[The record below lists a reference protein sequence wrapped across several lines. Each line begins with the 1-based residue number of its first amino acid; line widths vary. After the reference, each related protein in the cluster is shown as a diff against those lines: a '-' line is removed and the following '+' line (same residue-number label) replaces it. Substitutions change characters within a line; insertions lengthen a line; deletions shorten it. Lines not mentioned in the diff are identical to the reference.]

1 MVPLA
6 ALYGMG
12 GGGVGYAP
20 SMSLAYSVPPS
31 VISGATTVRRAR
43 SVAELSQ
50 PGAPHGHPYNHSH
63 PPTPADTLEPGDRR
77 SLHASMAS
85 LGHSQLRGPVG
96 PRLVM
101 GENGAP
107 SKLPIREQKKVSP
120 IPSKDGKG
128 KGLGCCS
135 GHFVVIW
142 IILGIVTFG
151 VLLGI
156 VLKFTVS

>member
-1 MVPLA
+1 MP
-6 ALYGMG
+6 
-12 GGGVGYAP
+12 GYAP

-50 PGAPHGHPYNHSH
+50 VPAPPPGPHAGHP
-63 PPTPADTLEPGDRR
+63 PGHLDQDRR

-85 LGHSQLRGPVG
+85 LGHSQ
-96 PRLVM
+96 M
-101 GENGAP
+101 GGRPTGHRMVLAENGAP
-107 SKLPIREQKKVSP
+107 SKLPMRDTKKISP
-120 IPSKDGKG
+120 IPSKDEK
-128 KGLGCCS
+128 KSGLGCCS
-135 GHFVVIW
+135 GHFVVMW

-156 VLKFTVS
+156 VLKFTVST

>member
-1 MVPLA
+1 MP
-6 ALYGMG
+6 
-12 GGGVGYAP
+12 GYAP

-50 PGAPHGHPYNHSH
+50 VPPPPPGHHTPGHL
-63 PPTPADTLEPGDRR
+63 DQDRR

-85 LGHSQLRGPVG
+85 LGHSQMGGRPTG
-96 PRLVM
+96 PRMVL

-107 SKLPIREQKKVSP
+107 SKLPMRETKKISP
-120 IPSKDGKG
+120 IPSKDEK
-128 KGLGCCS
+128 KSGLGCCS
-135 GHFVVIW
+135 GHFVVMW

-156 VLKFTVS
+156 VLKFTVST